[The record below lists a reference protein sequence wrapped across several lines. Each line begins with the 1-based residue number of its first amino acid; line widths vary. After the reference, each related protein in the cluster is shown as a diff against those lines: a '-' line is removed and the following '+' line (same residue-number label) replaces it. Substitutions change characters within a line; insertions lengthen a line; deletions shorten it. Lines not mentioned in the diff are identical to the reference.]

1 MFEFALKALILV
13 VSVYISYRLSR
24 AGINDLKKAREIKR
38 GLKKWNNKEDRE
50 HWQQNNGKQTTSGRV
65 LTGINATPKNHI
77 GIRKSHGQ
85 KASSKMTQTV
95 KSC

>member
-38 GLKKWNNKEDRE
+38 GLKK
-50 HWQQNNGKQTTSGRV
+50 
-65 LTGINATPKNHI
+65 
-77 GIRKSHGQ
+77 
-85 KASSKMTQTV
+85 
-95 KSC
+95 